1 MPTEARGVGSAGV
14 EKQLILINFGGY
26 LEVEVVDDD
35 VQIQEEG
42 VEGEKQ
48 GGERGGFIEREGVHM
63 IFGCLIK
70 LYKRYV

>member
-1 MPTEARGVGSAGV
+1 MPTEARGLGSAGV
-14 EKQLILINFGGY
+14 EKQLIFTNFGGY

-35 VQIQEEG
+35 VQIQQEEG

-70 LYKRYV
+70 AI